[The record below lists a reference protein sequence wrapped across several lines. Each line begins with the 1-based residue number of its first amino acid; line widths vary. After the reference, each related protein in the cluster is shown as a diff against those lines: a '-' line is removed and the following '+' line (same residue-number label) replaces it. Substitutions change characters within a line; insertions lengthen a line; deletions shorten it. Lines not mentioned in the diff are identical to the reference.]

1 MTDNDRLQFKKVKED
16 LYKQIWLLEILER
29 GGEGIDGDTVFVNSQ
44 LLLREL
50 EEHYKHDPWWEKQE
64 DFSLKNMF
72 PERYRNQV
80 SFIQEEF
87 YKYLKPSD
95 LVCDLASANGE
106 YSFMI
111 ADKVKG
117 IDGYELSDKMAVYS
131 QEKAQELGAANVTF
145 MQGNAMDIE
154 FDKTYDNMMMMG
166 LLTYIMEDENAEKIV
181 QKVAAALKRGGRL
194 IIKDSLNLG
203 EKDLFAYDISNGYQ
217 AIYRTKANYIRI
229 FEKFGLAVEKEKILE
244 EQQGSFGNRFI
255 SLGLIWKKL

>member
-1 MTDNDRLQFKKVKED
+1 
-16 LYKQIWLLEILER
+16 
-29 GGEGIDGDTVFVNSQ
+29 
-44 LLLREL
+44 
-50 EEHYKHDPWWEKQE
+50 
-64 DFSLKNMF
+64 
-72 PERYRNQV
+72 
-80 SFIQEEF
+80 
-87 YKYLKPSD
+87 
-95 LVCDLASANGE
+95 
-106 YSFMI
+106 MI
-111 ADKVKG
+111 
-117 IDGYELSDKMAVYS
+117 
-131 QEKAQELGAANVTF
+131 AANVTF

-229 FEKFGLAVEKEKILE
+229 FEKFGLAVEKEKIFE